1 MAKLQVT
8 NQYPWAKLKAGEGF
22 FVPSLNPDR
31 TKQEGRKAAFQYNPR
46 MRIEDRVGMRDGLY
60 GVLFIR
66 LNEVA

>member
-1 MAKLQVT
+1 MAKPQGT
-8 NQYPWAKLKAGEGF
+8 NPDPWSKIKAGEVF

-46 MRIEDRVGMRDGLY
+46 MRIEDRVGMRDGLF

-66 LNEVA
+66 LNEVV

>member
-1 MAKLQVT
+1 MAKPQVT
-8 NQYPWAKLKAGEGF
+8 NPYPWSKIKAGEGF

-46 MRIEDRVGMRDGLY
+46 MRIADRVGVRDGLF

-66 LNEVA
+66 LN